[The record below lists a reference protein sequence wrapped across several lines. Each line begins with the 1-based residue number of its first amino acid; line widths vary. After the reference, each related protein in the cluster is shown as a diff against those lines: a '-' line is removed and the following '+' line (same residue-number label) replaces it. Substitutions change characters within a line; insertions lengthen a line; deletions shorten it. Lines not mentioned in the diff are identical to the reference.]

1 MKTADKTKPKAKKT
15 PIRRRTLKDVSI
27 GTTMKD
33 EFYDIQLDTVKDLTV
48 IEPDEILEPDKDYLN
63 EEDQGPP
70 GMVKC
75 MLCGKYFK
83 FISSTH
89 LAKSHNTTTAKY
101 MDRFPGIPMAGKL
114 PVEELPVEQF
124 TYIDVHGKIR
134 YRDTHRIVEEDEI
147 IKKFDISKFEE
158 MENEFKYL
166 AMHKSKRV
174 IEWLETTYKD
184 KTIALVNRLT
194 AAKLLLEYGPSKA
207 AQRKE
212 TSTTIKKMEIQIRG
226 TLPQGLKIEDF

>member
-1 MKTADKTKPKAKKT
+1 MEISNRSGLFRDLHYVTKEDSE
-15 PIRRRTLKDVSI
+15 IFNI
-27 GTTMKD
+27 
-33 EFYDIQLDTVKDLTV
+33 DISTSEV
-48 IEPDEILEPDKDYLN
+48 IINARLY
-63 EEDQGPP
+63 
-70 GMVKC
+70 
-75 MLCGKYFK
+75 
-83 FISSTH
+83 
-89 LAKSHNTTTAKY
+89 
-101 MDRFPGIPMAGKL
+101 
-114 PVEELPVEQF
+114 VEQF

-174 IEWLETTYKD
+174 IEWLENTYKD